1 MDMPLDA
8 LTDGSDDALL
18 ALFANGGQSAS
29 TALTQRLTPR
39 VLAHA
44 YRLLGDRSEAEDVT
58 QDALVRLWKMAPDW
72 RQGES
77 KVTTWLYRV
86 VGNLCIDRMRKH
98 RKRPLPLESVPD
110 PADTARTVDET
121 LHKKLALSRFKQPCW
136 RCQSARGGRLSCAV
150 LRGWPIPKLPELW
163 PSALKRLKV

>member
-1 MDMPLDA
+1 MDIPLDA

-18 ALFANGGQSAS
+18 ELFANGGQSAS

-77 KVTTWLYRV
+77 KVTT
-86 VGNLCIDRMRKH
+86 
-98 RKRPLPLESVPD
+98 
-110 PADTARTVDET
+110 
-121 LHKKLALSRFKQPCW
+121 
-136 RCQSARGGRLSCAV
+136 
-150 LRGWPIPKLPELW
+150 
-163 PSALKRLKV
+163 